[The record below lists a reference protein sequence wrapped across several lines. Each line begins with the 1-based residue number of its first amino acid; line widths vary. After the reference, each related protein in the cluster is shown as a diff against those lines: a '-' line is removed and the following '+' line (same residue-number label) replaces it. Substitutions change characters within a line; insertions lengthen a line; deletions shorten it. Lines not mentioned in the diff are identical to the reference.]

1 MTTILKLGGSVVTD
15 KETPETV
22 DRAALA
28 AVTDAIAA
36 AKDFDAGPA
45 DLVLVHGGG
54 SFGHPR
60 AARWNLTETAGT
72 HDAEAVT
79 DVHESMTAL
88 CDAVIES
95 LQDSGVPA
103 VPVRPLSVAWKTDD
117 GDLALATDPVAALRA
132 EGFVPVLHGD
142 IVAHSGAG
150 ATVVSGDDLV
160 VSLATGLDVSAVG
173 LCSAVPGVFD
183 AEGEVIERIDT
194 LAEVEDAL
202 GGSADTDVTGGMAA
216 KVRKLLALEAPAA
229 IFGRSALPAFLEGE
243 RPGTEIRG
251 TPP

>member
-1 MTTILKLGGSVVTD
+1 MTTVLKLGGSVVTD

-22 DRAALA
+22 DTEVLA
-28 AVTDAIAA
+28 AVTDAIAQA
-36 AKDFDAGPA
+36 TEFDGGPA

-54 SFGHPR
+54 SFGHHR
-60 AARWNLTETAGT
+60 AARWDLSETAGT
-72 HDAEAVT
+72 HDAAAVT
-79 DVHESMTAL
+79 DVHDGMSTL
-88 CDAVIES
+88 SDAVVGA
-95 LQDSGVPA
+95 LQDRGVPA
-103 VPVRPLSVAWKTDD
+103 VPVRPLSAARKTED
-117 GDLALATDPVAALRA
+117 GDLALATEPLAALRA

-142 IVAHSGAG
+142 VVAHRGVG

-160 VSLATGLDVSAVG
+160 VSLATALDVSAVG
-173 LCSAVPGVFD
+173 LCSAVPGVLD
-183 AEGEVIERIDT
+183 AEGEVIERIDA

-216 KVRKLLALEAPAA
+216 KVRKLLALEVPAA
-229 IFGRSALPAFLEGE
+229 IFGRSALPAFLDGE